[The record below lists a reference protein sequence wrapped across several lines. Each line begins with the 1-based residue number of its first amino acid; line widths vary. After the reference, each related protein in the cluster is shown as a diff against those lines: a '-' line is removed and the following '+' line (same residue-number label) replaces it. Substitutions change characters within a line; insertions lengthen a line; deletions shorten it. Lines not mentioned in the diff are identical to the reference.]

1 MSIEI
6 SLIYLILKIVLA
18 GTASFFAI
26 RYLSRHRDLAWI
38 FMIGGVLVLY
48 LNLVF
53 ELLFK
58 LKLFIP
64 DFFFINGTSYFDLFS
79 FISSVLPFVF
89 FTIGFII
96 AQSRH

>member
-1 MSIEI
+1 MPIDV
-6 SLIYLILKIVLA
+6 SLIYLILKIVFA

-38 FMIGGVLVLY
+38 FMMGGMLLLY

-58 LKLFIP
+58 LKLLIP
-64 DFFFINGTSYFDLFS
+64 DFFFINGTSYFELFS
-79 FISSVLPFVF
+79 FITSVLPFIF
-89 FTIGFII
+89 FIIGFII
-96 AQSRH
+96 AQRRH